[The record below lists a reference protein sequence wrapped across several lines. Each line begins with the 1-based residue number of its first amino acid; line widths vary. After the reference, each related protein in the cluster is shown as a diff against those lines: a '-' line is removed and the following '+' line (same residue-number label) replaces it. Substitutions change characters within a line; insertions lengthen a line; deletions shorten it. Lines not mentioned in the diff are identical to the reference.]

1 MLVIEPFDPSRQ
13 GRSSQLRLGGL
24 HERKEMI
31 GVAASELIGLGPLYE
46 AIERVLADRLQ
57 HPEAVASVAKEAL
70 VDERLEDV
78 EVGVAH
84 VFGRLQGAAAGEDG
98 QPGEQPL
105 LLAGEEVV

>member
-1 MLVIEPFDPSRQ
+1 MLVIEPFDPSRL

-57 HPEAVASVAKEAL
+57 HRE
-70 VDERLEDV
+70 
-78 EVGVAH
+78 AH
-84 VFGRLQGAAAGEDG
+84 VRDRGLHRACQTC
-98 QPGEQPL
+98 
-105 LLAGEEVV
+105 VT